1 MPFARPTLGALI
13 RDAQASI
20 AARLPGSDPLLRVS
34 NLNILARLF
43 AGVGHLMF
51 GYLDW
56 IVKQVLPD
64 TAETEFLDRWAAIF
78 GLSRQPAAYAG
89 GTVTLTGINGATLP
103 AGAVLTRADGAAYV
117 TQAAATIA
125 SGVASVAVLA
135 RAAGAAGNADAG
147 ASLAL
152 ASAVAG
158 IVGVASVAAPGFIG
172 GADLETDTA
181 YRARLLARIQNPPMG
196 GSAADYLAWALAQPG
211 VTRAWV
217 YTLARGAGTVD
228 VTFVMDGRLPGSIIP
243 GSGDVAAVQV
253 ALDALRPVTAD
264 LLVWSP
270 TGVPLNVTI
279 SGLANNTAAV
289 QAAIRQE
296 LAAQILLD
304 GAPHGSIYRSRLD
317 EAVSRASGE
326 LHHVITLPVG
336 DVTAAAGAIYVPGT
350 VTFV

>member
-1 MPFARPTLGALI
+1 MPFTRPTLGALI
-13 RDAQASI
+13 RDAQASM
-20 AARLPGSDPLLRVS
+20 AARLPGADPLLRVS
-34 NLNILARLF
+34 NLNIMARLF
-43 AGVGHLMF
+43 AGVGHLLF

-56 IVKQVLPD
+56 IARQVLPD

-78 GLSRQPAAYAG
+78 GLSRQPAAFAG
-89 GTVTLTGINGATLP
+89 GTVTLTGTNGATLP

-125 SGVASVAVLA
+125 GGVASVAVLA
-135 RAAGAAGNADAG
+135 RTAGVAGNTDAG

-152 ASAVAG
+152 SAAVAG
-158 IVGVASVAAPGFIG
+158 IVGVATVAAPGLTG
-172 GADLETDTA
+172 GADLEADTA
-181 YRARLLARIQNPPMG
+181 YRARLLARIQTPPQG

-217 YTLARGAGTVD
+217 YPLARGLGTVD
-228 VTFVMDGRLPGSIIP
+228 LAFVMDGRLPGSIIP
-243 GSGDVAAVQV
+243 ASGDVAAVQA
-253 ALDALRPVTAD
+253 ALNALRPVTAD
-264 LLVWSP
+264 LLVWAPS
-270 TGVPLNVTI
+270 GVPLNVTI

-304 GAPHGSIYRSRLD
+304 GAPAGTIYRSRLG
-317 EAVSRASGE
+317 EAISRATGE
-326 LHHVITLPVG
+326 LHHVITLPTG
-336 DVTAAAGAIYVPGT
+336 DMVAAPGTIFVPGT